1 MAESCTQEDMS
12 AEKLLAKR
20 VQDMVLQGEEDQ
32 LPSPYVCR
40 KKDQYEDD
48 DHAVNLAPIPIIDLN
63 QAHVD
68 PEELQSLKLAL
79 CSWGCFQAIG
89 HGISSSLLNNIREV
103 GKGFFEQPMEEK
115 SKYAKKVEE
124 FEGYGGDPPPEEG
137 QPLDWQDRLSLD
149 VYPHHRRKLHLWPE
163 NPSSFRSFLC
173 LL

>member
-79 CSWGCFQAIG
+79 CSWGCFQVDPCI
-89 HGISSSLLNNIREV
+89 
-103 GKGFFEQPMEEK
+103 FFAVICM
-115 SKYAKKVEE
+115 
-124 FEGYGGDPPPEEG
+124 F
-137 QPLDWQDRLSLD
+137 
-149 VYPHHRRKLHLWPE
+149 
-163 NPSSFRSFLC
+163 NFRSVIMQNICCRVCICITMIGFYFSGNWSWDLE
-173 LL
+173 LITKQHT